1 MRLGDGYGSCLNPLA
16 GNTSR
21 PYSISHKYIGH
32 TSLVHCN
39 DSNAVMTWR
48 DEARKT
54 SNSLAVTTLDTSF
67 APCVRARV
75 VGVYAQGASRLILRY
90 GHEQRISSK
99 FRFSV

>member
-1 MRLGDGYGSCLNPLA
+1 MWLGDGYGSCLSPLA

-54 SNSLAVTTLDTSF
+54 LAGEEDK
-67 APCVRARV
+67 P
-75 VGVYAQGASRLILRY
+75 G
-90 GHEQRISSK
+90 SSVERG
-99 FRFSV
+99 FGPIVNC